1 MPLSIWPVRCDLLE
15 VQVGNAPVDAADEL
29 RDRAGMIELGDLPP
43 LSSQVP
49 SPQG

>member
-1 MPLSIWPVRCDLLE
+1 MRCDLLE
-15 VQVGNAPVDAADEL
+15 AQVGNASVDAADEL
-29 RDRAGMIELGDLPP
+29 RDRAGKIELGDLPR